1 SACHKRKPLAQ
12 THPSMINHQPLG
24 GVQRQATDIDIQAME
39 ILRMREELNRILVH
53 HTGQGMDKIQKDTDR
68 DFFMTAEQAKDYRI
82 VDEVISSKPTT
93 RAISEAQALAAQVQ
107 K

>member
-1 SACHKRKPLAQ
+1 
-12 THPSMINHQPLG
+12 
-24 GVQRQATDIDIQAME
+24 
-39 ILRMREELNRILVH
+39 
-53 HTGQGMDKIQKDTDR
+53 HTGQSMDKIQRDTDR

-93 RAISEAQALAAQVQ
+93 RPVPEVVVTT

>member
-1 SACHKRKPLAQ
+1 MSVVF
-12 THPSMINHQPLG
+12 LG
-24 GVQRQATDIDIQAME
+24 SLVMGCRILIYKHIGDVKGQASDIDIQAKE

-53 HTGQGMDKIQKDTDR
+53 HTGQSMDKIQRDTDR
-68 DFFMTAEQAKDYRI
+68 DFFMTAEQAKEYKI

-93 RAISEAQALAAQVQ
+93 RPVSEVVVTA